1 MATAADWN
9 YNWINLG
16 DASTVWERLVSGRLV
31 ISLHSQQA
39 TGQVQSRSAVE
50 ERALRLSFYLSIG
63 AFVWAI
69 GIAIIGAL
77 VGATGAAESCNGWP
91 LCDGKIIPASTEH
104 SLMIGHRFGS
114 FAILLLSAALV
125 CITRIRL
132 ERYTGIIALASTA
145 FALILLQ
152 SVVGGAAVVRNL
164 PGLLA
169 SLHLLLALIVAGTL
183 SATAVV
189 LHRELTASGP
199 DIAVKAGASGIV
211 RGIVAVTPLTVILAG
226 YVNPRDLN
234 SLSFGQP
241 GGIEA
246 ALLVS
251 AAIVAVLVALM
262 NVGMPSREVPN
273 SRSRTIVVFS
283 SLALAIS
290 GGLGLLPAFVE
301 TPVVIPALAL
311 GLAAAG
317 WSGFVALAY
326 GTNLALET
334 PPLTIPSVPRLRELV
349 RDFLRVMKPGI
360 MVLLLVTTLG
370 AMLIASN
377 GWPPLG
383 LVLITMFGGALASGG
398 ASALNCYHDR
408 DIDGVMA
415 RTRKR
420 PIPTGGLTPHQ
431 VRAWGYILSGAS
443 VMVLAIWANPL
454 AALMALS
461 GNIFYVE
468 IYTRRLKR
476 STPQNIVIGG
486 AAGSFPP
493 LVGWAAASG
502 SLSLGA
508 FLIAALVFYWTPP
521 HFWSLA
527 LLKANDYR
535 RAGIPMLPV
544 THGDHE
550 TRRRIVLYA
559 LLLVAITLLM
569 VPAGVAGWLYGA
581 VAAVLGAR
589 FVMVAFRMFRED
601 TNRLAWPLFKY
612 SNYYLAALLA
622 AMVIDHAVRQ
632 FI

>member
-1 MATAADWN
+1 MHS
-9 YNWINLG
+9 G
-16 DASTVWERLVSGRLV
+16 QASKQVS
-31 ISLHSQQA
+31 A
-39 TGQVQSRSAVE
+39 QSTSEAG
-50 ERALRLSFYLSIG
+50 ALRLSLYLSV
-63 AFVWAI
+63 AALVWAI
-69 GIAIIGAL
+69 GIAVLGAL

-91 LCDGKIIPASTEH
+91 LCDGKLSPANTEH
-104 SLMIGHRFGS
+104 TLMIGHRFGS
-114 FAILLLSAALV
+114 FAILLLSAGLV
-125 CITRIRL
+125 CVTRIRL
-132 ERYTGIIALASTA
+132 ERYTGVVVLASAA

-152 SVVGGAAVVRNL
+152 SVVGGAAVVRAL

-169 SLHLLLALIVAGTL
+169 GVHLLLAFVVAGTL
-183 SATAVV
+183 SAATIAIR
-189 LHRELTASGP
+189 RELIASSP
-199 DIAVKAGASGIV
+199 AISVDPGAAGIV
-211 RGIVAVTPLTVILAG
+211 RGIVALTPLAVLFGNRVEAG
-226 YVNPRDLN
+226 ALT
-234 SLSFGQP
+234 SMTAGQP
-241 GGIEA
+241 GGMAA
-246 ALLVS
+246 ALAVTVS
-251 AAIVAVLVALM
+251 ILAML
-262 NVGMPSREVPN
+262 VGMVLTGSPARLVPN
-273 SRSRTIVVFS
+273 TTSRLLVILS
-283 SLALAIS
+283 SVALALAAT
-290 GGLGLLPAFVE
+290 LGALPAFVN
-301 TPVVIPALAL
+301 TPAIVPATAL
-311 GLAAAG
+311 GLAIAG
-317 WSGFVALAY
+317 WAGFVALAY
-326 GTNLALET
+326 GTSLT
-334 PPLTIPSVPRLRELV
+334 MDSGPLSIPRPAKLKELV

-370 AMLIASN
+370 AMLIASQ
-377 GWPPLG
+377 GWPSLG
-383 LVLITMFGGALASGG
+383 LVLITMLGGALASGG

-443 VMVLAIWANPL
+443 VLVLAVWANPL
-454 AALMALS
+454 AASMALA

-476 STPQNIVIGG
+476 TTPQNIVIGG

-569 VPAGVAGWLYGA
+569 VPAGVAGWLYGS

-589 FVMVAFRMFRED
+589 FVFVAIRMFRED

>member
-1 MATAADWN
+1 MV
-9 YNWINLG
+9 L
-16 DASTVWERLVSGRLV
+16 
-31 ISLHSQQA
+31 
-39 TGQVQSRSAVE
+39 QSRQVNEHIQAQSGVE
-50 ERALRLSFYLSIG
+50 VRALRLSLYLSVAALI
-63 AFVWAI
+63 WAI
-69 GIAIIGAL
+69 SIAVIGAL

-91 LCDGKIIPASTEH
+91 LCDGQLVPANTEH
-104 SLMIGHRFGS
+104 TLMISHRFGS
-114 FAILLLSAALV
+114 FAILMLAAGLV
-125 CITRIRL
+125 CVARLRL
-132 ERYTGIIALASTA
+132 ERHTGVVVLASAA

-164 PGLLA
+164 PGVL
-169 SLHLLLALIVAGTL
+169 SGVHLMLALVIAGSLAAATVAIR
-183 SATAVV
+183 
-189 LHRELTASGP
+189 RELDKASP
-199 DIAVKAGASGIV
+199 VISVDAGAAGIV
-211 RGIVAVTPLTVILAG
+211 RGIVALTPVAVLLGSLVTPEALGNLTA
-226 YVNPRDLN
+226 
-234 SLSFGQP
+234 GQP
-241 GGIEA
+241 GGIAA
-246 ALLVS
+246 ALVVTVSILAVLLFMMLTGSPKTTIPNQLSRIIVILASSALAVS
-251 AAIVAVLVALM
+251 AALGSLPAIVDVPVLV
-262 NVGMPSREVPN
+262 P
-273 SRSRTIVVFS
+273 
-283 SLALAIS
+283 AI
-290 GGLGLLPAFVE
+290 
-301 TPVVIPALAL
+301 AL
-311 GLAAAG
+311 GLATAG
-317 WSGFVALAY
+317 WAGFVALAY
-326 GTNLALET
+326 GTSIAPGNNS
-334 PPLTIPSVPRLRELV
+334 LTIPQLARLRELT
-349 RDFLRVMKPGI
+349 RDFFRVMKPGI

-377 GWPPLG
+377 GWPSLG

-420 PIPTGGLTPHQ
+420 PIPTGGLTPFQ

-443 VMVLAIWANPL
+443 VLVLAIWANPL

-550 TRRRIVLYA
+550 TRRRIMLYT

-581 VAAVLGAR
+581 VAAILGAR
-589 FVMVAFRMFRED
+589 FIMVAFRMFRED

-612 SNYYLAALLA
+612 SNYYLTALLA

>member
-1 MATAADWN
+1 MQ
-9 YNWINLG
+9 
-16 DASTVWERLVSGRLV
+16 
-31 ISLHSQQA
+31 SQQ
-39 TGQVQSRSAVE
+39 VSNLQSRSDIEV
-50 ERALRLSFYLSIG
+50 RALRLSLYLSVSALIL
-63 AFVWAI
+63 AI
-69 GIAIIGAL
+69 GIAVIGAL

-91 LCDGKIIPASTEH
+91 LCDGKLTPANAEH
-104 SLMIGHRFGS
+104 TLMIGHRFGS
-114 FAILLLSAALV
+114 FAILLISAGLV
-125 CITRIRL
+125 CVARIRL
-132 ERYTGIIALASTA
+132 ERYTSVVVLASAA

-152 SVVGGAAVVRNL
+152 SVVGGAAVVRAL

-169 SLHLLLALIVAGTL
+169 GVHLLLAFIIAGTL
-183 SATAVV
+183 SAATIAIR
-189 LHRELTASGP
+189 REVSSTSPAISVDPG
-199 DIAVKAGASGIV
+199 AAGIL
-211 RGIVAVTPLTVILAG
+211 RGIVALTPLAVLLGNRVEPGAVT
-226 YVNPRDLN
+226 
-234 SLSFGQP
+234 SLTAGQP
-241 GGIEA
+241 GGMAA
-246 ALLVS
+246 ALTVIVSILAILIGMLLTGAPARLMPNTISRVLVLLSS
-251 AAIVAVLVALM
+251 ATVAVAGV
-262 NVGMPSREVPN
+262 
-273 SRSRTIVVFS
+273 
-283 SLALAIS
+283 
-290 GGLGLLPAFVE
+290 LGLLPAFVD
-301 TPVVIPALAL
+301 TPALVPAAAL
-311 GLAAAG
+311 GLATAG
-317 WSGFVALAY
+317 WAGFVALAY
-326 GTNLALET
+326 GTSLASET
-334 PPLTIPSVPRLRELV
+334 KALSIPDLARMRELV

-370 AMLIASN
+370 AMLIASQ
-377 GWPPLG
+377 GWPSLG
-383 LVLITMFGGALASGG
+383 LVLITMLGGALASGG

-443 VMVLAIWANPL
+443 VLVLAVWANPL
-454 AALMALS
+454 AASMALA

-476 STPQNIVIGG
+476 TTPQNIVIGG

-544 THGDHE
+544 THGEHE

-569 VPAGVAGWLYGA
+569 VPAGVAGWIYGT
-581 VAAVLGAR
+581 VAAILGAR
-589 FVMVAFRMFRED
+589 FVLVAIRMFRED

-632 FI
+632 FV